1 MVRTNSISGF
11 QPVEVP
17 KCCWHFVPRLETHR
31 FGFQFSLGKA
41 VNSDCD
47 AAIRGRALR
56 LASVYAR
63 RRHGGVSQPHRRTH
77 RWNRLRSYGV

>member
-1 MVRTNSISGF
+1 MV
-11 QPVEVP
+11 
-17 KCCWHFVPRLETHR
+17 
-31 FGFQFSLGKA
+31 KA

-63 RRHGGVSQPHRRTH
+63 RRHGGIRNHAAGRIGGIDCSHVTESE
-77 RWNRLRSYGV
+77 NNDGGC